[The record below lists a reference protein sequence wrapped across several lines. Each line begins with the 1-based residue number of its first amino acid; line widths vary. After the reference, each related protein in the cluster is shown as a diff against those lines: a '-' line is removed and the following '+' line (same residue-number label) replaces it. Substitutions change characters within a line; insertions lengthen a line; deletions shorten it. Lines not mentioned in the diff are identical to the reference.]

1 MTELE
6 WRLRL
11 GVVEQRLAKLE
22 NTVERISKVLM
33 EVIDAIRDEALK
45 PPSM

>member
-22 NTVERISKVLM
+22 NAVGKISTVLM

-45 PPSM
+45 PPPM